1 MSVISYDIY
10 DTLIDMFGFDIIKIL
25 KYFPEKDN
33 LLIKKLMVLKEI
45 MNIIPKI
52 SYPYG
57 VDALISK

>member
-1 MSVISYDIY
+1 MIVFQYDIY

-57 VDALISK
+57 VDVLISK

>member
-52 SYPYG
+52 SYPYD
-57 VDALISK
+57 VDALIYK